1 MELAQQRA
9 RGHISESLL
18 ENELLKEALQ
28 AIKDEVNRQWV
39 ECPARDHEGKEA
51 LWQLAKTAQK
61 FENLL
66 LGYVESGKLAADQ
79 LKRFEE
85 KKSLKDVLLKRIA

>member
-1 MELAQQRA
+1 MELPEQRA
-9 RGHISESLL
+9 RGQISESLL

-28 AIKDEVNRQWV
+28 AIKDDVTRQWM

-51 LWQLAKTAQK
+51 LWQLMKTAQK
-61 FENLL
+61 FENVLI
-66 LGYVESGKLAADQ
+66 GYIETGKLASEQ

-85 KKSLKDVLLKRIA
+85 KKTLAQRFKLA